1 MIFFGLKIYKDS
13 DSFNLR
19 CVISKVDGNT
29 YCVRERSKLELAAD
43 LLAEATS
50 NMKKLVKYVEQKH
63 SSNPAVKRLVENFN
77 PDKISETLPTS
88 EHTAYS
94 ENKGEK
100 MAFCLNEDKQGTRLI
115 DLSTLTFVAIHE
127 LAHLMTES
135 IGHKEEYMN
144 PLTIQNRR
152 CNTAERA
159 LMKIHFINNEIFLK
173 SFQEYYNFYFCPIL
187 DGLYECRI
195 NNNIYPHHDMIRFL
209 HNNSKRKNQ

>member
-1 MIFFGLKIYKDS
+1 MKINYLGVVLVIFMIFFGLKMYKDS

-19 CVISKVDGNT
+19 CIISKVDGNT
-29 YCVRERSKLELAAD
+29 YCVRERGKLELAVD
-43 LLAEATS
+43 LLAEATK
-50 NMKKLVKYVEQKH
+50 NMKKLVKYMEQKH

-127 LAHLMTES
+127 LAHLMTVS
-135 IGHKEEYMN
+135 IGHKEEFWDNFKFLLKNAKEAGIYEPVDYSKSPVQYCGTRIDEN
-144 PLTIQNRR
+144 P
-152 CNTAERA
+152 
-159 LMKIHFINNEIFLK
+159 
-173 SFQEYYNFYFCPIL
+173 YY
-187 DGLYECRI
+187 
-195 NNNIYPHHDMIRFL
+195 
-209 HNNSKRKNQ
+209 K

>member
-1 MIFFGLKIYKDS
+1 MKINYLGVVLVIFMIFFGLKMYKDS

-29 YCVRERSKLELAAD
+29 YCVRERGKLELAVD
-43 LLAEATS
+43 LLAEATK

-115 DLSTLTFVAIHE
+115 DLSTLIFVAIHE

-135 IGHKEEYMN
+135 IGHKEEFWDNFKFLLKNAKESGIYEPVDYSKSPVQYCGTRIDEN
-144 PLTIQNRR
+144 P
-152 CNTAERA
+152 
-159 LMKIHFINNEIFLK
+159 
-173 SFQEYYNFYFCPIL
+173 YY
-187 DGLYECRI
+187 
-195 NNNIYPHHDMIRFL
+195 
-209 HNNSKRKNQ
+209 K

>member
-1 MIFFGLKIYKDS
+1 MKINYLGVVLVIFMIFFGLKMYKDS

-29 YCVRERSKLELAAD
+29 YCVRERGKLELAVD
-43 LLAEATS
+43 LLAEATK
-50 NMKKLVKYVEQKH
+50 NMKKLVKYMEQKH

-135 IGHKEEYMN
+135 IGHKEEFWDNFKFLLKNAKESGIYEPVDYSKSPVQYCGTRIDEN
-144 PLTIQNRR
+144 P
-152 CNTAERA
+152 
-159 LMKIHFINNEIFLK
+159 
-173 SFQEYYNFYFCPIL
+173 YY
-187 DGLYECRI
+187 
-195 NNNIYPHHDMIRFL
+195 
-209 HNNSKRKNQ
+209 KK

>member
-1 MIFFGLKIYKDS
+1 MILFGIKIYQDS

-19 CVISKVDGNT
+19 CIISKVDGNT

-43 LLAEATS
+43 LLAEATTK
-50 NMKKLVKYVEQKH
+50 MKRLVEYVKKEH

-77 PDKISETLPTS
+77 PNKISETLPTS

-127 LAHLMTES
+127 LAHLMTAS
-135 IGHKEEYMN
+135 IGHKDEFWDNFKFLLSAAKKAGIYEPVDYSKSPVQYCGTRIDEN
-144 PLTIQNRR
+144 P
-152 CNTAERA
+152 
-159 LMKIHFINNEIFLK
+159 
-173 SFQEYYNFYFCPIL
+173 FY
-187 DGLYECRI
+187 
-195 NNNIYPHHDMIRFL
+195 
-209 HNNSKRKNQ
+209 K

>member
-1 MIFFGLKIYKDS
+1 MKINYLGVILVVLMICFGFKMYKDS

-43 LLAEATS
+43 LLAEATN
-50 NMKKLVKYVEQKH
+50 NMKKLVKYVGANNA
-63 SSNPAVKRLVENFN
+63 SNPAVKRLVENFN
-77 PDKISETLPTS
+77 PDKVSETLPTS

-127 LAHLMTES
+127 LAHLMTAS
-135 IGHKEEYMN
+135 IGHKDEFWDNFKFLLNSAKKSGIYEPVDYSKSPVQYCGTRIDEN
-144 PLTIQNRR
+144 P
-152 CNTAERA
+152 
-159 LMKIHFINNEIFLK
+159 
-173 SFQEYYNFYFCPIL
+173 FY
-187 DGLYECRI
+187 
-195 NNNIYPHHDMIRFL
+195 
-209 HNNSKRKNQ
+209 K

>member
-1 MIFFGLKIYKDS
+1 MKINYLGVVLVVLMICFGIKMYKDS

-43 LLAEATS
+43 LLAEATN
-50 NMKKLVKYVEQKH
+50 NMKKLVKYVGANNA
-63 SSNPAVKRLVENFN
+63 SNPAVKRLVENFN

-100 MAFCLNEDKQGTRLI
+100 MAFCLNEDKEGTRLI

-135 IGHKEEYMN
+135 IGHKEEFWDNFKFLLKNAKESGIYEPVDYSKSPVQYCGTRIDEN
-144 PLTIQNRR
+144 P
-152 CNTAERA
+152 
-159 LMKIHFINNEIFLK
+159 
-173 SFQEYYNFYFCPIL
+173 YY
-187 DGLYECRI
+187 
-195 NNNIYPHHDMIRFL
+195 
-209 HNNSKRKNQ
+209 K

>member
-1 MIFFGLKIYKDS
+1 MKINYLGVVLVIFMIFFGLKMYKDS
-13 DSFNLR
+13 DSFNLW

-29 YCVRERSKLELAAD
+29 YCVRERGKLELAVD
-43 LLAEATS
+43 LLAEATK
-50 NMKKLVKYVEQKH
+50 NMKKLVKYMEQKH

-135 IGHKEEYMN
+135 IGHKEEFWDNFKFLLKNAKESGIYEPVDYSKSPVQYCGTRIDEN
-144 PLTIQNRR
+144 P
-152 CNTAERA
+152 
-159 LMKIHFINNEIFLK
+159 
-173 SFQEYYNFYFCPIL
+173 YY
-187 DGLYECRI
+187 
-195 NNNIYPHHDMIRFL
+195 
-209 HNNSKRKNQ
+209 K

>member
-1 MIFFGLKIYKDS
+1 MKINYLGVVLVVLMICFGIKMYKDS

-43 LLAEATS
+43 LLAEATN
-50 NMKKLVKYVEQKH
+50 NMKKLVEYMEQKH

-135 IGHKEEYMN
+135 IGHKDEFWDNFKLLLKNAKESGVYEPVDYSKSPVQYCGTRIDEN
-144 PLTIQNRR
+144 P
-152 CNTAERA
+152 
-159 LMKIHFINNEIFLK
+159 
-173 SFQEYYNFYFCPIL
+173 FY
-187 DGLYECRI
+187 
-195 NNNIYPHHDMIRFL
+195 
-209 HNNSKRKNQ
+209 K

>member
-1 MIFFGLKIYKDS
+1 MKINYLGVILVILMIFFGLKIYKDS

-63 SSNPAVKRLVENFN
+63 SSSNPAVKRLVENFN

-127 LAHLMTES
+127 LAHLMTVS
-135 IGHKEEYMN
+135 IGHKEEFWDNFKLLLKYAKESGIYEPVDYSKSPVQYCGTRIDEN
-144 PLTIQNRR
+144 P
-152 CNTAERA
+152 
-159 LMKIHFINNEIFLK
+159 
-173 SFQEYYNFYFCPIL
+173 FY
-187 DGLYECRI
+187 
-195 NNNIYPHHDMIRFL
+195 
-209 HNNSKRKNQ
+209 K

>member
-1 MIFFGLKIYKDS
+1 MKINYLGVVLVVLMICFGIKMYKDS

-29 YCVRERSKLELAAD
+29 YCVRERSKLELSAD
-43 LLAEATS
+43 LLAEATN
-50 NMKKLVKYVEQKH
+50 NMKKLVKYVGANNA
-63 SSNPAVKRLVENFN
+63 SNPAVKRLVENFN

-135 IGHKEEYMN
+135 IGHKDEFWDNFKFLLKNAKESGVYEPVDYSKSPVQYCGTRIDEN
-144 PLTIQNRR
+144 P
-152 CNTAERA
+152 
-159 LMKIHFINNEIFLK
+159 
-173 SFQEYYNFYFCPIL
+173 FY
-187 DGLYECRI
+187 
-195 NNNIYPHHDMIRFL
+195 
-209 HNNSKRKNQ
+209 K

>member
-1 MIFFGLKIYKDS
+1 MKINYLGVVLVVLMICFGIKMYKDS

-43 LLAEATS
+43 LLAEATN
-50 NMKKLVKYVEQKH
+50 NMKKLVKYVGANNA
-63 SSNPAVKRLVENFN
+63 SNPAVKRLVENFN

-135 IGHKEEYMN
+135 IGHKDEFWDNFKFLLKNAKESGIYEPVDYSKSPVQYCGTRIDEN
-144 PLTIQNRR
+144 P
-152 CNTAERA
+152 
-159 LMKIHFINNEIFLK
+159 
-173 SFQEYYNFYFCPIL
+173 FY
-187 DGLYECRI
+187 
-195 NNNIYPHHDMIRFL
+195 
-209 HNNSKRKNQ
+209 K

>member
-1 MIFFGLKIYKDS
+1 MKINYLGVILGIFMIFFGLKIYKDS

-19 CVISKVDGNT
+19 CIISKVDGNT
-29 YCVRERSKLELAAD
+29 YCVRERGKLELAAD
-43 LLAEATS
+43 LLAEATK
-50 NMKKLVKYVEQKH
+50 NMKKLVKYMEKKH

-127 LAHLMTES
+127 LAHLMTVS
-135 IGHKEEYMN
+135 IGHKEEFWDNFKFLLKNAKEAGIYEPVDYSKSPVQYCGTRIDEN
-144 PLTIQNRR
+144 P
-152 CNTAERA
+152 
-159 LMKIHFINNEIFLK
+159 
-173 SFQEYYNFYFCPIL
+173 YY
-187 DGLYECRI
+187 
-195 NNNIYPHHDMIRFL
+195 
-209 HNNSKRKNQ
+209 K

>member
-1 MIFFGLKIYKDS
+1 MKINYLGVILVVLMICFGFKMYKDS

-50 NMKKLVKYVEQKH
+50 NMKKLVKYVGENH
-63 SSNPAVKRLVENFN
+63 ASNPAVKRLVENFN

-127 LAHLMTES
+127 LAHLMTAS
-135 IGHKEEYMN
+135 IGHKDEFWDNFKFLLTSAKKTGIYEPVDYSKSPVQYCGTRIDEN
-144 PLTIQNRR
+144 P
-152 CNTAERA
+152 
-159 LMKIHFINNEIFLK
+159 
-173 SFQEYYNFYFCPIL
+173 FY
-187 DGLYECRI
+187 
-195 NNNIYPHHDMIRFL
+195 
-209 HNNSKRKNQ
+209 K

>member
-1 MIFFGLKIYKDS
+1 MKINYLGAILVIFMIFFGLKMYKDS

-19 CVISKVDGNT
+19 CIISKVDGNT
-29 YCVRERSKLELAAD
+29 YCVRERGKLELAVD
-43 LLAEATS
+43 LLAEATK
-50 NMKKLVKYVEQKH
+50 NMKKLVKYMDQKH

-127 LAHLMTES
+127 LAHLMTVS
-135 IGHKEEYMN
+135 IGHKEEFWDNFKFLLKNAKEAGIYEPVDYSKSPVQYCGTRIDEN
-144 PLTIQNRR
+144 P
-152 CNTAERA
+152 
-159 LMKIHFINNEIFLK
+159 
-173 SFQEYYNFYFCPIL
+173 YY
-187 DGLYECRI
+187 
-195 NNNIYPHHDMIRFL
+195 
-209 HNNSKRKNQ
+209 K

>member
-1 MIFFGLKIYKDS
+1 MKINYLGVVLVVLMICFGIKMYKDS

-43 LLAEATS
+43 LLAEATN
-50 NMKKLVKYVEQKH
+50 NMKKLVKYVGANNA
-63 SSNPAVKRLVENFN
+63 SNPAVKRLVENFN

-127 LAHLMTES
+127 LAHLMTVS
-135 IGHKEEYMN
+135 IGHKEEFWDNFKFLLKNAKEAGIYEPVDYSKSPVQYCGTRIDEN
-144 PLTIQNRR
+144 P
-152 CNTAERA
+152 
-159 LMKIHFINNEIFLK
+159 
-173 SFQEYYNFYFCPIL
+173 YY
-187 DGLYECRI
+187 
-195 NNNIYPHHDMIRFL
+195 
-209 HNNSKRKNQ
+209 K

>member
-1 MIFFGLKIYKDS
+1 MKINYLGVILVVLMICFGFKMYKDS

-43 LLAEATS
+43 LLAEATK
-50 NMKKLVKYVEQKH
+50 NMKNLVKYMEKNH
-63 SSNPAVKRLVENFN
+63 ASNPAVKRLVENFN

-127 LAHLMTES
+127 LAHLMTVS
-135 IGHKEEYMN
+135 IGHKEEFWDNFKLLLKYAKESGIYEPVDYSKSPVQYCGTRIDEN
-144 PLTIQNRR
+144 P
-152 CNTAERA
+152 
-159 LMKIHFINNEIFLK
+159 
-173 SFQEYYNFYFCPIL
+173 FY
-187 DGLYECRI
+187 
-195 NNNIYPHHDMIRFL
+195 
-209 HNNSKRKNQ
+209 K

>member
-1 MIFFGLKIYKDS
+1 MKINYLGVVLVIFMIFFGLKMYKDS

-29 YCVRERSKLELAAD
+29 YCVRERGKLELAVD
-43 LLAEATS
+43 LLAEATK
-50 NMKKLVKYVEQKH
+50 NMKKLVKYMEQKH

-135 IGHKEEYMN
+135 IGHKDEFWDNFKFLLKNAKESGVYEPVDYSKSPVQYCGTRIDEN
-144 PLTIQNRR
+144 P
-152 CNTAERA
+152 
-159 LMKIHFINNEIFLK
+159 
-173 SFQEYYNFYFCPIL
+173 FY
-187 DGLYECRI
+187 
-195 NNNIYPHHDMIRFL
+195 
-209 HNNSKRKNQ
+209 K

>member
-1 MIFFGLKIYKDS
+1 MKINYLGVILVVLMICFGFKMYKDS

-50 NMKKLVKYVEQKH
+50 NMKKLVKYVGANH
-63 SSNPAVKRLVENFN
+63 ASNPAVKRLVENFN

-135 IGHKEEYMN
+135 IGHKDEFWDNFKFLLKNAKESGVYEPVDYSKSPVQYCGTRIDEN
-144 PLTIQNRR
+144 P
-152 CNTAERA
+152 
-159 LMKIHFINNEIFLK
+159 
-173 SFQEYYNFYFCPIL
+173 FY
-187 DGLYECRI
+187 
-195 NNNIYPHHDMIRFL
+195 
-209 HNNSKRKNQ
+209 K